1 MVPFCALN
9 LVQSIHL
16 LHPFPFASFLTSRDT
31 KTVSASTERREMMD
45 RTGKGKEE
53 EIGRDEVAE
62 ALADLFSNV
71 SLMVKGE
78 LEVANTLEFQSLVF
92 I

>member
-1 MVPFCALN
+1 
-9 LVQSIHL
+9 
-16 LHPFPFASFLTSRDT
+16 
-31 KTVSASTERREMMD
+31 MMD

-53 EIGRDEVAE
+53 ESGRDEVAE